1 MSKST
6 TVPIRKPLAY
16 PASKV
21 ILEKLKKVR
30 LSPAINLYSVCEG
43 ASFDYIDISWKTLL
57 IAGSLRVILNG
68 ETDITS
74 QFTIDNSAMKATA
87 SVDTGSVGTQKVE
100 ATGEFLAQL
109 VPVRIVSLSA
119 ITYVYNPY

>member
-6 TVPIRKPLAY
+6 TVSIRKPLSY
-16 PASKV
+16 PASKE
-21 ILEKLKKVR
+21 ILEKLRKWR
-30 LSPAINLYSVCEG
+30 LNPAINLYSVCAG
-43 ASFDYIDISWKTLL
+43 GSFDYIDISWRTLL
-57 IAGSLRVILNG
+57 IDGSLKVLLNG
-68 ETDITS
+68 NTDITS
-74 QFTIDNSAMKATA
+74 HFTIDNTAMKATA
-87 SVDTGSVGTQKVE
+87 TVDTRSVGTQQIE